1 MNAAETPVVILCG
14 GRGTRLQE
22 KTVDIPKPL
31 VEIGGHPIVWHVI
44 QVYAVQGFRR
54 FVLLTG
60 YKGELIE
67 SFARETVWPDD
78 VRVQCIDTGLDTQ
91 TGGRIKLG
99 AQAGAYGDR
108 AFAATYA
115 DGVADVDL
123 GALMEFHEDHGGL
136 ATMTVV
142 RPELQFGIT
151 EIDGDNLVTGFREK
165 PRSDHWINGGFF
177 VFEPA
182 VLSYLSDSSILERAP
197 LEGLATDGELRAFR
211 HTGFW
216 DCMDTYKDAITLN
229 DLWASGSPPWKVWA

>member
-67 SFARETVWPDD
+67 TFARDTDWPDD

-99 AQAGAYGDR
+99 AQTGAYGDR

-123 GALMEFHEDHGGL
+123 NALREFHSGHGDL

-142 RPELQFGIT
+142 RPELQFGVT
-151 EIDGDNLVTGFREK
+151 EIDGDSRVSGFREK

-177 VFEPA
+177 VFEPG
-182 VLSYLSDSSILERAP
+182 VLDYLSESSVLEREP
-197 LEGLATDGELRAFR
+197 LEGLATDGALHAFR